1 MRSTRWILYA
11 VLVLRMNSCLYALHG
26 IDLTERIASGEL
38 PLRVP
43 CLPIAGNSRS
53 DSCRLSRFPCN
64 MSSSAPTKYAVALFP
79 GFQLL
84 DVAGP
89 LDILNI
95 LGYHTHFDSLPAIT
109 LSILANSLD
118 PVSTSHAPVAGRSN
132 FSESIVPTHTFR
144 DAPQDIEVLLIPG
157 GRGARDDANIQPI
170 IDFVK
175 DRYQNLQHI
184 ITVCTGSAILAMTG
198 LLDGKKAT
206 TNKASYEWVSHSF
219 PYTLQSG
226 LSCFSGYEQG
236 PQCGL
241 GA

>member
-1 MRSTRWILYA
+1 
-11 VLVLRMNSCLYALHG
+11 
-26 IDLTERIASGEL
+26 
-38 PLRVP
+38 
-43 CLPIAGNSRS
+43 
-53 DSCRLSRFPCN
+53 

-95 LGYHTHFDSLPAIT
+95 LGYHTHFDSLPPIT

-132 FSESIVPTHTFR
+132 FSESIVPTHTFQ

-170 IDFVK
+170 VDFVK

-206 TNKASYEWVSHSF
+206 TNKASYEWV
-219 PYTLQSG
+219 G
-226 LSCFSGYEQG
+226 LLSYRLRSS
-236 PQCGL
+236 
-241 GA
+241 